1 MRVGRLL
8 LLFSTT
14 AGPLA
19 AQTVIRP
26 APPLDSA
33 RVAVRDA
40 LVQLSDSLGT
50 IDAAAARL
58 QRDYQQASGAS
69 LLFRARMMREACSR
83 SAGIVPSTRARV
95 LATNVAEP
103 QRVHHRSN
111 LLSALDQLKVDLG
124 RCESEFAKMS
134 QEGQSETVR
143 GYGNDRAVRVQGAL
157 RRYERTLHEFYG
169 VMGIRVVPAG
179 AEARQASG

>member
-1 MRVGRLL
+1 MRAGALL
-8 LLFSTT
+8 LLFS
-14 AGPLA
+14 AAAAPLG
-19 AQTVIRP
+19 AQTVMKP
-26 APPLDSA
+26 PPPLDSA

-58 QRDYQQASGAS
+58 QRDYQQASSAS
-69 LLFRARMMREACSR
+69 LLFRARMMREACGR

-95 LATNVAEP
+95 LATKVSEP

-111 LLSALDQLKVDLG
+111 LLSALDQLKTHLG

-169 VMGIRVVPAG
+169 VMGIRVVPVG
-179 AEARQASG
+179 AETRPASG

>member
-1 MRVGRLL
+1 MRAGGLFLL
-8 LLFSTT
+8 VFVA
-14 AGPLA
+14 AGPLS

-40 LVQLSDSLGT
+40 LVQLSDSLET

-69 LLFRARMMREACSR
+69 LLFRARMVLEACNR
-83 SAGIVPSTRARV
+83 SASIVPSTRARV
-95 LATNVAEP
+95 VATKLSEP
-103 QRVHHRSN
+103 QRVHHRTN
-111 LLSALDQLKVDLG
+111 LLSALDQLKTDLG

-134 QEGQSETVR
+134 QAGQSETVR

-157 RRYERTLHEFYG
+157 RRYERTLREFYG
-169 VMGIRVVPAG
+169 AMGIRVIPSG
-179 AEARQASG
+179 AHTRPTSG